1 MRRKLWS
8 GLLVLLI
15 SVSSMAQDIK
25 TQSVS
30 RILKTATSLLEAQQ
44 YEAAE
49 EYFNIGLKN
58 AKSKNDVYYQAQAYE
73 GLGNLYSKTEQKNL
87 AVTSYEKAIKL
98 YKAQGL
104 DVIAKV
110 VETLLKNVQG
120 IGDLYA
126 GIEIGARGNK
136 MSVIEVRMGKDGEN
150 EYLLKLDT
158 SINTNAAELSYQSE
172 KETYDAITVFYHI
185 AKNRFKISPNHTHI
199 VISSGLRQELDK
211 YNKVEY
217 FANIVRPKDLD
228 SKIRISYVTADQE
241 SEFSFRGIVPSKS
254 RLTADH
260 LDVGGGNTKGG
271 YFDAGKNF
279 IPVTFPL
286 GTKSFQRLI
295 ESKLQGSSLQDY
307 RQTAQKILDDSLGRL
322 IVYEF
327 TNKTDFKSRDVVY
340 ISGGIVWAVASM
352 MYPELVYDNAVELKK
367 EDISNFRKQVFEN
380 FAKLSKPDLSMLA
393 DRELAEASLK
403 NIGRV
408 VKTYDQKALLA
419 GAIWLDELMQQV
431 NTRNPNKKLIFFRN
445 SYVGWISGYIVDKI
459 NKQYLGMA
467 KN

>member
-1 MRRKLWS
+1 M
-8 GLLVLLI
+8 
-15 SVSSMAQDIK
+15 
-25 TQSVS
+25 
-30 RILKTATSLLEAQQ
+30 
-44 YEAAE
+44 
-49 EYFNIGLKN
+49 
-58 AKSKNDVYYQAQAYE
+58 
-73 GLGNLYSKTEQKNL
+73 
-87 AVTSYEKAIKL
+87 
-98 YKAQGL
+98 
-104 DVIAKV
+104 
-110 VETLLKNVQG
+110 
-120 IGDLYA
+120 
-126 GIEIGARGNK
+126 
-136 MSVIEVRMGKDGEN
+136 
-150 EYLLKLDT
+150 
-158 SINTNAAELSYQSE
+158 
-172 KETYDAITVFYHI
+172 
-185 AKNRFKISPNHTHI
+185 
-199 VISSGLRQELDK
+199 DK

-217 FANIVRPKDLD
+217 FAGIVRPKNLD
-228 SKIRISYVTADQE
+228 PKIMISYVTADQE

-307 RQTAQKILDDSLGRL
+307 KQAAQKILDDSLGRL

-367 EDISNFRKQVFEN
+367 EDIANFRKQVFEN
-380 FAKLSKPDLSMLA
+380 FTRLSKPDLSTLA
-393 DRELAEASLK
+393 DRDLAEASLK

-459 NKQYLGMA
+459 NKQYLGLA

>member
-1 MRRKLWS
+1 
-8 GLLVLLI
+8 
-15 SVSSMAQDIK
+15 
-25 TQSVS
+25 
-30 RILKTATSLLEAQQ
+30 
-44 YEAAE
+44 
-49 EYFNIGLKN
+49 
-58 AKSKNDVYYQAQAYE
+58 
-73 GLGNLYSKTEQKNL
+73 
-87 AVTSYEKAIKL
+87 
-98 YKAQGL
+98 
-104 DVIAKV
+104 
-110 VETLLKNVQG
+110 
-120 IGDLYA
+120 
-126 GIEIGARGNK
+126 